1 MMEDDQEIEA
11 YPTIWAMIAA
21 VNDSS
26 NEVENDDE
34 QQFTNG
40 SAVNL
45 FINATMKAG
54 RGRSRPY
61 PVSLKVLE
69 FLNLHYL
76 GLMIIVGIL
85 GNAKNVFSFCR
96 SRKSK
101 LRSPSYY
108 LAALALADTIFLT
121 IFLILWLNHFELN
134 LFGHPVAYKILLYLS
149 SLSSCMSGKY
159 SNILI
164 KYNQLNQA
172 LHRFN
177 LLLLWQQLGSWRHSL
192 SNDS

>member
-11 YPTIWAMIAA
+11 YPTVWAMIAA

-54 RGRSRPY
+54 GRSRPY
-61 PVSLKVLE
+61 PMSLKVLE

-101 LRSPSYY
+101 LQSPSYY

-164 KYNQLNQA
+164 K
-172 LHRFN
+172 
-177 LLLLWQQLGSWRHSL
+177 
-192 SNDS
+192 